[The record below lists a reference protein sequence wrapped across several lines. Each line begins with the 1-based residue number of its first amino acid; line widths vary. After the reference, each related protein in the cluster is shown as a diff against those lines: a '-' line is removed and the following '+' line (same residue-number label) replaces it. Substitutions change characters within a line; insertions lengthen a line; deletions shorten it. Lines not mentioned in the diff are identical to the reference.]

1 MANLPLLIIV
11 HAAHVNVSRNAFFCS
26 PSENW
31 CSYCVKKQIEMW
43 YIVVYT
49 LIESEYASLLFPKMI
64 FFLLLLHVEQVCK
77 SFWKKSLTHTSSSFA
92 QCSVCTFKLSTNL
105 DKDFFGCL
113 WYCGK
118 KQIECGFAW
127 SVVLSTT
134 IRVVKICCETIS
146 SSDTSTKCQTA
157 SFKICPPAIITSPA
171 EYDAIL
177 GQWEREDFFNHLSN
191 YT

>member
-1 MANLPLLIIV
+1 MCHAMPFSARPLKIDVDIV
-11 HAAHVNVSRNAFFCS
+11 LKNKSKCGLSWSILLSRVSMRHYS
-26 PSENW
+26 
-31 CSYCVKKQIEMW
+31 
-43 YIVVYT
+43 
-49 LIESEYASLLFPKMI
+49 FPKWF

-92 QCSVCTFKLSTNL
+92 QCSACTFKLLTNL
-105 DKDFFGCL
+105 DKDFFRCL

-118 KQIECGFAW
+118 KQIECGLAW

-146 SSDTSTKCQTA
+146 SSDTSTKCETA
-157 SFKICPPAIITSPA
+157 IFKICRPAIITSPA